1 MCGLVTLCSRLDFV
15 ILSRLQTSCVH
26 YEGNRNESMFQYPI
40 RVHNAS
46 RIHATEFYTTFAGFS
61 RHFRSHRSLLLLF
74 SEFEFTHL
82 VHILWAIHF
91 SHSMYTFRHDG
102 EEKNRKRYPLSV
114 SLKYSSDSFDMG
126 TSENEWNTRHTNTH
140 NFQMRTTVFFL
151 VLSRFFSFI

>member
-26 YEGNRNESMFQYPI
+26 YKGNRNESMFQYPI

-61 RHFRSHRSLLLLF
+61 RHFCSHRSLLLLF

-102 EEKNRKRYPLSV
+102 EKKIGNGTPSR
-114 SLKYSSDSFDMG
+114 SFWNIHRIHLIWE

>member
-1 MCGLVTLCSRLDFV
+1 MCGLVTLCSRLEFV

-26 YEGNRNESMFQYPI
+26 YKGNRNESMFQYPI

-61 RHFRSHRSLLLLF
+61 RHFCSHRSLALLLF

-102 EEKNRKRYPLSV
+102 KKIGN
-114 SLKYSSDSFDMG
+114 G
-126 TSENEWNTRHTNTH
+126 T
-140 NFQMRTTVFFL
+140 
-151 VLSRFFSFI
+151 LSRSFWNIHRIHLIWELARTNETRGTHTHTTFKCVPQFSS